1 MTYVVLKQLDKQDFD
16 RLSLLENCGTM
27 EKISHGGVEVKYIK
41 QVLIVLCFSC
51 TGQILEYL
59 IPLPVPAAIY
69 GFVLLFAALCTGI
82 LKQEHIA
89 ETADF
94 LISGMG
100 ILFVAPAVNILAYY
114 DIIAPQLA
122 KVCLVVVLS
131 TAVVFAV
138 SGWVTQWL
146 RKKEEKDG

>member
-1 MTYVVLKQLDKQDFD
+1 M
-16 RLSLLENCGTM
+16 
-27 EKISHGGVEVKYIK
+27 KYIR
-41 QVLIVLCFSC
+41 QVLIILSFCFV
-51 TGQILEYL
+51 GQALEQL

-69 GFVLLFAALCTGI
+69 GFVLLFLALCTGI
-82 LKQEHIA
+82 LKESHIL

-100 ILFVAPAVNILAYY
+100 ILFVTPAVNILAYY
-114 DIIAPQLA
+114 DVIAPQLA

-146 RKKEEKDG
+146 RKKGDGENG